1 MNKNLPGFT
10 LDLKRNDGSILDCKS
25 IFVQSTSGSN
35 YIVNKTLQQ
44 FSKRRGTKKGGK
56 TGKKLSIECLK
67 VKKMAGKLIKWRQME
82 RIFESF
88 FLLDE
93 KLMRRTEEGGTGM
106 ANPLKNRGI

>member
-35 YIVNKTLQQ
+35 YIVNKTFGAVFQKARKQ
-44 FSKRRGTKKGGK
+44 NGGR
-56 TGKKLSIECLK
+56 TRKKLSIECLK
-67 VKKMAGKLIKWRQME
+67 VEKMAGKLIKWRQME

-88 FLLDE
+88 LPLDE